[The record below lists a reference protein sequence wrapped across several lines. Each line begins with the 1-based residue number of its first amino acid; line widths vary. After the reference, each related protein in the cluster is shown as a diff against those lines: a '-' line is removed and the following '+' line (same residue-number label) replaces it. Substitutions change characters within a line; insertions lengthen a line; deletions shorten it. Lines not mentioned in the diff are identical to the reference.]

1 MNIEHGRA
9 EHHTGRNPKL
19 TGFSMSLRLL
29 ALGGAHSC
37 ALRMGDPGASIAG
50 VGDIGE
56 TDAT

>member
-1 MNIEHGRA
+1 MNIEQGRDG
-9 EHHTGRNPKL
+9 HHTGRNLKL

-37 ALRMGDPGASIAG
+37 ALRIGDPGASIAG